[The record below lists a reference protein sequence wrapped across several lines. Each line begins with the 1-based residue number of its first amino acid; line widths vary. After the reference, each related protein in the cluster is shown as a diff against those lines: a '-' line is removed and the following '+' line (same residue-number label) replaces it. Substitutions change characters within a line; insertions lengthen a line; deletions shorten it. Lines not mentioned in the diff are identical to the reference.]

1 LRALPSVTN
10 VLDEYMLYQ
19 SLPSSGKIAAMNY
32 PIWEVP
38 LLGGGLLIAAVAI
51 VHVFVSHFAVGGGLF
66 LVLTERKGY
75 RDGDPRII
83 DYVRLHS
90 RFFVLLTLVFGAL
103 TGVGIWF
110 TIGLVQPSGTSTLIH
125 TFVWAWAIEWVFFG
139 VEIAAA
145 FVYYYGWDRL
155 DRRTHLTVGWIY
167 FGAAWISLFIINGI
181 LSFMLT
187 PDDWLKTHH
196 IQDGFFNAS
205 FFPSTF
211 LRTGVAI
218 ALAGLF
224 AFITAVFLREED
236 LRTNMLRYSS
246 RWLVPAFLII
256 PVGALWYFAV
266 IPSAARDQVIGSA
279 AVVQIFLLLS
289 VALAALIFIYGV
301 LGAGFQPRR
310 FSVTTAVVLLVM
322 GLAVVGTSE
331 FVREAIRKPYI
342 IYNYMY
348 SNSIRLEDAPTVQ
361 AQGVLASS
369 KWATVTE
376 VTPDNR
382 IEAGKQVFRLL
393 CSSCHTVDGYN
404 AIRPLVKDWPQ
415 DFIHQ
420 QLGQLEVLKPY
431 MPPFLGNAAEQD
443 ALAAWLATLGNEE
456 PQP

>member
-1 LRALPSVTN
+1 MTT
-10 VLDEYMLYQ
+10 
-19 SLPSSGKIAAMNY
+19 GKRRKARSTKGAPHLLKFLAMNY
-32 PIWEVP
+32 PIWEIP
-38 LLGGGLLIAAVAI
+38 YLGGGLLIAGVAI
-51 VHVFVSHFAVGGGLF
+51 VHVFISHFAVGGGLF
-66 LVLTERKGY
+66 LVLTEMKGH
-75 RDGDPRII
+75 REGDRRII
-83 DYVRLHS
+83 EYVRFHS
-90 RFFVLLTLVFGAL
+90 RFFILLTLVMGAL

-110 TIGLVQPSGTSTLIH
+110 TIGLVQPAGTSTLIH
-125 TFVWAWAIEWVFFG
+125 TFVWIWALEWVFFA

-167 FGAAWISLFIINGI
+167 FGAAWVSLFLVNGI

-187 PDDWLKTHH
+187 PDDWLKTHD

-211 LRTGVAI
+211 VRTCVTV

-224 AFITAVFLREED
+224 AFVTAVLLREED
-236 LRTNMLRYSS
+236 LRTKMLRYSA
-246 RWLVPAFLII
+246 RWLVPAFLLMPI
-256 PVGALWYFAV
+256 GALWYFAV
-266 IPSAARDQVIGSA
+266 IPQAAREQVLGGA

-301 LGAGFQPRR
+301 LGATFQPRR
-310 FSVTTAVVLLVM
+310 FSLATAFVLLAM
-322 GLAVVGTSE
+322 GLAVVGSSE

-348 SNSIRLEDAPTVQ
+348 SNSIRLEDVPTVE

-369 KWATVTE
+369 KWAKVSTVT
-376 VTPDNR
+376 PQNR
-382 IEAGKQVFRLL
+382 IEAGKEVFRLL

-431 MPPFLGNAAEQD
+431 MPPFLGNAAERD
-443 ALAAWLATLGNEE
+443 ALAAWLATLGDQEH
-456 PQP
+456 QQ